1 MELLEK
7 YGKEL
12 NEACATHHVDELYVF
27 GSILTDKF
35 NSTSDID
42 FIVSI
47 SSTDPIEYA
56 EHYFDLKFELEKIF
70 ERKIDLLEQ
79 KAIRNKTF
87 ENLLNQKK
95 RLVYARR
102 SQGVARGY

>member
-1 MELLEK
+1 MELIHK
-7 YGKEL
+7 HTKEL
-12 NEACATHHVDELYVF
+12 NEACATHDVDELYVF

-35 NSTSDID
+35 TANSDID

-47 SSTDPIEYA
+47 ASADPIEYA
-56 EHYFDLKFELEKIF
+56 EHYFDLKFELESIF
-70 ERKIDLLEQ
+70 NKKIDLLEQ
-79 KAIRNKTF
+79 KAIRNKTL

-102 SQGVARGY
+102 SQGVAGGY